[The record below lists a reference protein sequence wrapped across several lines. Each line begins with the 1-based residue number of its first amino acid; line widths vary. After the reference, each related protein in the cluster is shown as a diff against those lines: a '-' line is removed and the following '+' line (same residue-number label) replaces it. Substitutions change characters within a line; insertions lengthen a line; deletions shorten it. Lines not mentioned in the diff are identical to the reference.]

1 MEERRCFIGNT
12 DDLVRCLTIEFKIK
26 LSLGSAVVPIAK
38 ALELA
43 PPEAQL
49 GERGASYGDAH
60 SRRLP
65 GDPAFLRDRF
75 GRRHDAA
82 CDQTLAALVLAR
94 EDEDRIALGDVLS
107 AIHRLLH
114 AERERLRRRINNL
127 GFDREG
133 HFWPPLTNSRYS
145 SQNAETFF
153 RPELRRS
160 AKSSER
166 VSG

>member
-12 DDLVRCLTIEFKIK
+12 DDLIRCLTIEFKIK

-43 PPEAQL
+43 PPEAPL

-65 GDPAFLRDRF
+65 GDPAFLRDGF
-75 GRRHDAA
+75 GCRHDAA
-82 CDQTLAALVLAR
+82 RDETRPAFVFAR

-107 AIHRLLH
+107 TIHRFLR
-114 AERERLRRRINNL
+114 AERERPRRRINN
-127 GFDREG
+127 
-133 HFWPPLTNSRYS
+133 
-145 SQNAETFF
+145 
-153 RPELRRS
+153 
-160 AKSSER
+160 
-166 VSG
+166 

>member
-26 LSLGSAVVPIAK
+26 LSLGSTVVPIAK

-43 PPEAQL
+43 RPERPL
-49 GERGASYGDAH
+49 RERAAFNRDAH
-60 SRRLP
+60 ARRLP
-65 GDPAFLRDRF
+65 GYPPFLWDRF
-75 GRRHDAA
+75 RGSHDAA

-107 AIHRLLH
+107 TIHRFLR

-145 SQNAETFF
+145 SQSAETFF